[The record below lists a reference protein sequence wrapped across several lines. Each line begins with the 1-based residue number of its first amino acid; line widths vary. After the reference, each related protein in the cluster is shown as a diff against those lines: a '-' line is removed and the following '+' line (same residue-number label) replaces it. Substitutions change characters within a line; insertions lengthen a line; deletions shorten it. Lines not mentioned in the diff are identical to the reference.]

1 LRKQEEEKMAAH
13 QPEELHQLFAEY
25 FNAGDLDSLLS
36 LYEEGAALAVKPDQ
50 VVAGQEAIRTA
61 LEGILALKGSMEL
74 KTRWVMQSGEIALLS
89 SEWHLQGTDAEGK
102 VVVMDSRSVE
112 VARRQED
119 GRWLYVADH
128 PFGAV

>member
-1 LRKQEEEKMAAH
+1 MEEKMAENK
-13 QPEELHQLFAEY
+13 PEELHQLFAEY
-25 FNAGDLDSLLS
+25 FNAGNLDSLLS
-36 LYEEGAALAVKPDQ
+36 LYEEEAILAANPDR

-61 LEGILALKGSMEL
+61 LEGILALKGRMEL
-74 KTRWVMQSGEIALLS
+74 KTRWVMRSGDIALLS

-102 VVVMDSRSVE
+102 VVEMDSRSVE